1 MRLIRPILT
10 SFKKCSSIHRLLPKR
25 PFHATYLLLHKIDY
39 YSVLGISRGSDQK
52 AVKVAYFRL
61 AKKYHPDYNSS
72 ENAEAMFE
80 LISEAYEVIS
90 DPAKRAK
97 YDEHGEVGETFGKE
111 DLSLILYSQYFK
123 WNSPT
128 FQELLPRVLDEKEEM
143 KPIQL
148 KIFLHESIM
157 RVWTMPKT
165 SLTIYH
171 LTQIPE

>member
-1 MRLIRPILT
+1 MRLIRPIFT
-10 SFKKCSSIHRLLPKR
+10 SFKKCSSIPRLLPKR
-25 PFHATYLLLHKIDY
+25 TFHATYLLQHKLDY

-97 YDEHGEVGETFGKE
+97 YDEHGEVGETFGNFS
-111 DLSLILYSQYFK
+111 SLIFIYCPYFQ
-123 WNSPT
+123 WN
-128 FQELLPRVLDEKEEM
+128 
-143 KPIQL
+143 
-148 KIFLHESIM
+148 
-157 RVWTMPKT
+157 
-165 SLTIYH
+165 
-171 LTQIPE
+171 